1 MWLFRSTVVTLLRG
15 RAFEAEERLAD
26 RHALSLLDQQM
37 RDSALAIDRHSGIQW
52 FHHGKSS
59 MPVDA
64 LAQRP
69 ENYAFHFQN
78 RSFDNFFVVQVLG
91 SDFEHH
97 TRFPTVDDDVG
108 DGLKIETIAEV
119 TMSPVYIM
127 RLSRVVGVDVDKI
140 KEWRKQRESAVH
152 VTPEIRSAIDKGN
165 SDAVDLWFRMLP

>member
-1 MWLFRSTVVTLLRG
+1 MLFRS
-15 RAFEAEERLAD
+15 
-26 RHALSLLDQQM
+26 
-37 RDSALAIDRHSGIQW
+37 
-52 FHHGKSS
+52 
-59 MPVDA
+59 
-64 LAQRP
+64 
-69 ENYAFHFQN
+69 
-78 RSFDNFFVVQVLG
+78 
-91 SDFEHH
+91 
-97 TRFPTVDDDVG
+97 VG